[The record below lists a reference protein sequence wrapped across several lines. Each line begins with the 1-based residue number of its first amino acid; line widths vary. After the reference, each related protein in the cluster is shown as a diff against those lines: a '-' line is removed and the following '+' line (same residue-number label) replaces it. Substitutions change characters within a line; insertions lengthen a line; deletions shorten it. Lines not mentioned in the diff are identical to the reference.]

1 MIVNGNTWNG
11 AKHVVETLRQAGH
24 TAYFAGGVVRDFLL
38 GTAQQNADIDIAT
51 SATPEQVLALFPKA
65 FDVGVA
71 FGVVNVL
78 VNNIAYEVATY
89 RSERGYGDGRHPD
102 EVSYSDSP
110 EIDALRRDFTI
121 NAMFLDPI
129 SGEILDPVGGKD
141 DLDRGILRAV
151 GKASERIAE
160 DYLRILRAVRF
171 ANRLDFKMDDEL
183 ASAIRANVKGLN
195 LLSRERIR
203 DELNKMLT
211 GPRPGQTLRSLAD
224 LGALAEAIPE
234 VDAFRGVP
242 QPKQYHPEGDVFE
255 HTVLALD
262 AVAAPDIE
270 IMWAALLHDVGKPDT
285 LRIGDDGVERFHG
298 HDCLGAEIADG
309 ILKRF
314 KFPNKTR
321 EIIVAAVKGH
331 MRLAHSPKMRE
342 AKLRRLL
349 AAPSFPVELELHRV
363 DCASSHRKFDI
374 YAFLL
379 DKLAEI
385 SNQTELPPPLL
396 NGCEI
401 IALGVPKG
409 PEIGRIMATLTDMTL
424 EGAIS
429 SKDDAKKAVLKI
441 LRGQA
446 KDIS

>member
-1 MIVNGNTWNG
+1 MSNSTSAWDKARGL
-11 AKHVVETLRQAGH
+11 VEILKTKGYS
-24 TAYFAGGVVRDFLL
+24 AYFAGGAVRDLLL
-38 GTAQQNADIDIAT
+38 GATSSNADIDIAT
-51 SATPEQVLALFPKA
+51 SATPEQVMELFPESFA
-65 FDVGVA
+65 VGAA

-78 VNNIAYEVATY
+78 VDGTPFEVATY
-89 RSERGYGDGRHPD
+89 RSERGYADGRHPD

-129 SGEILDPVGGKD
+129 SGEVRDFVGGKE
-141 DLDRGILRAV
+141 DLDRGIIRAV
-151 GKASERIAE
+151 GNPSERIAE

-171 ANRLDFKMDDEL
+171 ANRFDFKMDDGVT
-183 ASAIRANVKGLN
+183 AAICANVKGLN
-195 LLSRERIR
+195 SLSKERVR
-203 DELNKMLT
+203 DELSKMLT
-211 GPRPGQTLRSLAD
+211 GPRPGQALRSLAD
-224 LGALAEAIPE
+224 IGALAVAIPE
-234 VDAFRGVP
+234 VDAFRGIP

-262 AVAAPDIE
+262 AVAAPDME
-270 IMWAALLHDVGKPDT
+270 TMWAVLLHDVGKPDT

-309 ILKRF
+309 ILRRF

-321 EIIVAAVKGH
+321 ETVVAAVSGH

-379 DKLAEI
+379 DKLAEV
-385 SNQTELPPPLL
+385 SNQTKLPPPLL
-396 NGCEI
+396 NGREI
-401 IALGVPKG
+401 IAMGVQEG
-409 PEIGRIMATLTDMTL
+409 PDVGKIMATLTDMTL

-429 SKDDAKKAVLKI
+429 SKNDAKNAILSI
-441 LRGQA
+441 LRN
-446 KDIS
+446 KSTD